1 MDLQKIKL
9 DHLADNIFSEV
20 AKEAADFISPS
31 SERGRTDVNKS
42 TQLRKFYDELMMWHD
57 KVLFAKDQDRQ
68 AAYVQAAP
76 FIQMLKAKAAY
87 SLGRK
92 YVNENFVKVFNQIIS
107 QINSPDTLKHA
118 KLFFEAVLAFRRASE
133 QK

>member
-1 MDLQKIKL
+1 M
-9 DHLADNIFSEV
+9 

-31 SERGRTDVNKS
+31 IERGRTDVNKS

-118 KLFFEAVLAFRRASE
+118 KLFFEAVLAFRKASE